1 MRSLRRARNCCHA
14 ARARP
19 FARLVRMRVLLW
31 LLVAAIALHAVPCTP
46 SAWAAD
52 VIGAVEITGNR
63 SVGPETVRSKL
74 LIAKGSPYDAAKV
87 DQSLKALFATG
98 LFSDVRIDRRG
109 AVLVVTVVENSVV
122 GAISLEGASAID
134 KATLEAQVQLKPKA
148 RFTEAKAHAD
158 AVRLRELYRRQGR
171 LATTVEPKA
180 VERGGGRVDVVF
192 VIAEGQVTKIDA
204 ITFVGNRTFTDAQL
218 RDVISTSQSGWFDI
232 LKAAAFYDPERI
244 DRDKDLLRRFYLK
257 SGFPDAR
264 VPGVEAV
271 KSAEGTG
278 YTITFTV
285 EEGDRFTFTSA
296 AVESSLPE
304 VDTAALKNLA
314 EIKPGAVYSEEAI
327 SKSAE
332 QITLA
337 LSEQGKPFARVRP
350 VPTRDTATHTIG
362 VKFRIEEG
370 PHVYVERID
379 IVGNTK
385 TKDTV
390 IRRTFRVAEGDAVNA
405 VLLERGRQRV
415 KALGFFKSVAL
426 KHKAGSAPD
435 RAVVTLEVVEDETR
449 ELSYGVGYSTSEG
462 VVGDISLTER
472 NLLGNGQ
479 WLRVK
484 LAGGEKRLQAD
495 IGFTEPRFLGTD
507 LSAGFDLLYKDVDY
521 TRQASYKSRK
531 IGGDVRFGYPIN
543 DQWSASVNYTLVR
556 NEIYDVG
563 PTASSAIRE
572 AAGYPGATSNAY
584 YTSSVGYGVTYDTRD
599 NKKTPSSGVYYTLSQ
614 DLAGLGGDVRYIRS
628 VGDARVY
635 YPVSEGVTAIGR
647 AGGGIVSGWGG
658 QDVRLLDLFYKGS
671 ESVRGFA
678 AAGLGPRDMLSAN
691 RDALGGRMFYA
702 TTAEVL
708 FNIPGVPQDIGL
720 RGAVF
725 IDAGSIWGVNNTAA
739 SLPGLAGNTP
749 AMRASVGAGLAW
761 ASPIG
766 ALRVDY
772 AYPILKQSS
781 DKTQPLSF
789 GLSPF

>member
-1 MRSLRRARNCCHA
+1 MTRLCAILCLLIA
-14 ARARP
+14 AGAT
-19 FARLVRMRVLLW
+19 L
-31 LLVAAIALHAVPCTP
+31 AVSGAP

-52 VIGAVEITGNR
+52 VISAIEIAGNR
-63 SVGPETVRSKL
+63 SVGPETVRSRL
-74 LIAKGSPYDAAKV
+74 LVSKGGPYDAAKV

-109 AVLVVTVVENSVV
+109 TVLVVTVVENPVV
-122 GAISLEGASAID
+122 GAISFEGASAID
-134 KATLEAQVQLKPKA
+134 KTKLEAQVQLKPKM

-171 LATTVEPKA
+171 LLTTVEPKTA
-180 VERGGGRVDVVF
+180 DRGSGRVDVVF

-204 ITFVGNRTFTDAQL
+204 ITFVGNRSFTDAQL

-232 LKAAAFYDPERI
+232 LKSAAFYDPERI
-244 DRDKDLLRRFYLK
+244 DHDKDLLRRFYLK
-257 SGFPDAR
+257 NGFPDAR
-264 VPGVEAV
+264 VPSAEAV
-271 KSAEGTG
+271 KNADGTG
-278 YTITFTV
+278 YTVTFSV
-285 EEGDRFTFTSA
+285 EEGDRFSFSPAT
-296 AVESSLPE
+296 VESSLPG
-304 VDTAALKNLA
+304 VDTAALEGLA
-314 EIKPGAVYSEEAI
+314 EVKPGARYSEEAI
-327 SKSAE
+327 SRSAE
-332 QITLA
+332 QMTLA

-350 VPTRDTATHTIG
+350 VPVRDVAAHTIG
-362 VKFRIEEG
+362 VKFRIDEG
-370 PHVYVERID
+370 PRVYVERID
-379 IVGNTK
+379 IVGNTR

-426 KHKAGSAPD
+426 KHKTGSVPD
-435 RAVVTLEVVEDETR
+435 RAVVTLEVVEDDTR

-531 IGGDVRFGYPIN
+531 VGGDVRFGYPIN

-556 NEIYDVG
+556 NQIYDVG
-563 PTASSAIRE
+563 PSASAAIRE
-572 AAGYPGATSNAY
+572 AAGYPGAASNAY
-584 YTSSVGYGVTYDTRD
+584 YTSSVGYGIIYDTRD
-599 NKKTPSSGVYYTLSQ
+599 SKKAPSSGVYYTLTQ

-635 YPVSEGVTAIGR
+635 YPVSEGITGVGR
-647 AGGGIVSGWGG
+647 AAGGIISGWGG
-658 QDVRLLDLFYKGS
+658 QDVRLLDLFYRGS

-678 AAGLGPRDMLSAN
+678 PAGLGPRDMLSAN
-691 RDALGGRMFYA
+691 RDALGGKMFYA

-749 AMRASVGAGLAW
+749 AMRASVGTGLAW

-781 DKTQPLSF
+781 DKTQPWSF